1 MTETARAVGE
11 RLAGLYRAIGAGAM
25 RDVPILNPALAV
37 EAVGFRPHWGWVA
50 GVMVTPW
57 FMNLVLAE
65 VPDGAALPAIG
76 AGETW
81 QAPFPVGEIAVTV
94 GALDGFGRLDCA
106 SLFSPMQAF
115 PDPET
120 ARAVAL
126 SAIETVFTAPAQAP
140 RDRRSVLFG
149 QKAAAR

>member
-11 RLAGLYRAIGAGAM
+11 RLAALYRTISDGAM
-25 RDVPILNPALAV
+25 RDVPIVNPALAV
-37 EAVGFRPHWGWVA
+37 EAVGFRPHGGWVA
-50 GVMVTPW
+50 GVLVTPW
-57 FMNLVLAE
+57 FMNLVL
-65 VPDGAALPAIG
+65 VPGPGGAMLPAVG
-76 AGETW
+76 GGDSW
-81 QAPFPVGEIAVTV
+81 MAPFPVGEIALTV
-94 GALDGFGRLDCA
+94 GVLDGFGRLDCA

-126 SAIETVFTAPAQAP
+126 SAIETVFIAPAQAP
-140 RDRRSVLFG
+140 LDRRSLLFG